1 LDGARASVVEA
12 LVLSLVCYL
21 VAFALLCV
29 SVALVLWQR
38 AAQTQNRVSTVR
50 FVDSRIGAAQ
60 ANISPSGGAIAS
72 APAGSA
78 ATWAGAG
85 AGVGSAGGSASS
97 TMAGASDARAQQILD
112 AQQQQRSRGPA
123 AAALRKRGASAFE
136 RHMIGLRDTIAD
148 HAGRLAHRAGVRDIG
163 RFYLLSTLGLGV
175 LALLVMVRSGPIAAV
190 VLMVLALLGMRIW
203 LWNRATR
210 RQHRI
215 VRQLPAF
222 LDGVVRLI
230 TIGSSLPAAFQAA
243 APASDLPLRDC
254 LERASRMMRA
264 GVEIDKAL
272 FQLSELYRVQEFMLV
287 AAIVR
292 LSVKYG
298 GRADLVLERM
308 AAFIRDREMA
318 ERELL
323 ALSAE
328 TRLSAWILG
337 LLPVTIGSF
346 IIFTN
351 PAYFLGMW
359 HDPTGRHLL
368 YGAFGLQTFGVFLL
382 FRLAKL

>member
-1 LDGARASVVEA
+1 VASAVEV
-12 LVLSLVCYL
+12 LVISLVCYL
-21 VAFALLCV
+21 LAFALLCV
-29 SVALVLWQR
+29 AMALVLWRR
-38 AAQTQNRVSTVR
+38 AAQSQDRASTVR

-60 ANISPSGGAIAS
+60 ANAGASGAAMASVSSGGA
-72 APAGSA
+72 A
-78 ATWAGAG
+78 AWAGAA
-85 AGVGSAGGSASS
+85 AGVGGSTGSTGS
-97 TMAGASDARAQQILD
+97 TMAGASDQRAQQILN
-112 AQQQQRSRGPA
+112 AQQQQQQRSRTSA
-123 AAALRKRGASAFE
+123 AAALPKREVSALE
-136 RHMIGLRDTIAD
+136 RYLSGLRDKVAD

-163 RFYLLSTLGLGV
+163 RFYLIATLALGV
-175 LALLVMVRSGPIAAV
+175 LTLLVTVRSGPIAAGA
-190 VLMVLALLGMRIW
+190 LIVLALLALRVW
-203 LWNRATR
+203 LWHRTLR
-210 RQHRI
+210 RQQRI

-264 GVEIDKAL
+264 GIEIDKAL
-272 FQLSELYRVQEFMLV
+272 FQLSELYRVEEFMLV

-298 GRADLVLERM
+298 GRADLVLDRM
-308 AAFIRDREMA
+308 SAFIRDREMA
-318 ERELL
+318 ERELS

-368 YGAFGLQTFGVFLL
+368 YGAAALQMLGVFLL
-382 FRLAKL
+382 FRLARL

>member
-1 LDGARASVVEA
+1 
-12 LVLSLVCYL
+12 VLSLVCY
-21 VAFALLCV
+21 VIAFALLCAA
-29 SVALVLWQR
+29 VALVLWQQ
-38 AAQTQNRVSTVR
+38 AAQTQNRVSMVR
-50 FVDSRIGAAQ
+50 FVESRIGAAQ
-60 ANISPSGGAIAS
+60 ANAAQSGAS
-72 APAGSA
+72 TGSA
-78 ATWAGAG
+78 ASAAPAPRRRQ
-85 AGVGSAGGSASS
+85 AGVLERRLRG
-97 TMAGASDARAQQILD
+97 RLD
-112 AQQQQRSRGPA
+112 T
-123 AAALRKRGASAFE
+123 L
-136 RHMIGLRDTIAD
+136 AD
-148 HAGRLAHRAGVRDIG
+148 HAGRLAYRAGIRDIG
-163 RFYLLSTLGLGV
+163 RFYLLAALGLGV
-175 LALLVMVRSGPIAAV
+175 LASLVALRSGPIAAA
-190 VLMVLALLGMRIW
+190 VLIVLALLAMRVW
-203 LWNRATR
+203 LWNRALR
-210 RQHRI
+210 RQQRI
-215 VRQLPAF
+215 VRQLPGF
-222 LDGVVRLI
+222 LDGVVRMI

-328 TRLSAWILG
+328 TRLSAWILA
-337 LLPVTIGSF
+337 LLPVMIGSF

-351 PAYFLGMW
+351 PSYFLGMW

-368 YGAFGLQTFGVFLL
+368 YGAAGLQMFGVFLL
-382 FRLAKL
+382 FRLARL